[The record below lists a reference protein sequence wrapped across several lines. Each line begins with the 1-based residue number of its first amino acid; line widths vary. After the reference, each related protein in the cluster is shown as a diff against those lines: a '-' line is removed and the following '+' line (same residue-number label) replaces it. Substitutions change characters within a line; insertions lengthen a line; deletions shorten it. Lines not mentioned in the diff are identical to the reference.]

1 MILFARILVCFIIGS
16 RGRRLEGHKGLRTSA
31 RMPIRSA
38 AAPLESDTL
47 PAYGKL
53 SVEGRTLG
61 FDSMVVYHQQTKQAV
76 NVVFSHFLFSAYSQF
91 RVTSTS
97 DYDSSFFH
105 SIPPQIRG
113 HEYCSRE
120 ASESAY
126 PLTGKLQPPSQIH
139 LVKNTS
145 EKMINQ
151 ARSGVIRRDH
161 GQGTRYWNIFSTFRN
176 LQKSR
181 LLVLLLF

>member
-105 SIPPQIRG
+105 SMFAIFG
-113 HEYCSRE
+113 HDLLAFVAFACNVFFCERQHEPTVFSVSTIMNLCLFLG
-120 ASESAY
+120 A
-126 PLTGKLQPPSQIH
+126 PS
-139 LVKNTS
+139 
-145 EKMINQ
+145 
-151 ARSGVIRRDH
+151 
-161 GQGTRYWNIFSTFRN
+161 
-176 LQKSR
+176 
-181 LLVLLLF
+181 